1 VDQFV
6 LRNEHTRAVDQVA
19 QDVDGLR
26 LEVQRDPAASDAEGG
41 GIEDEVPEAVRA
53 GQVPRF
59 HDQTSKMGRRTV

>member
-1 VDQFV
+1 
-6 LRNEHTRAVDQVA
+6 
-19 QDVDGLR
+19 
-26 LEVQRDPAASDAEGG
+26 VQRDPAASDAEGG